1 MQLKFLLLPTRLPII
16 PSSRVLVASPKLT
29 ITPTYPPTRAIAAR
43 DNSSFKQGTLICQNL
58 LRIHWN
64 NQYYVDL
71 YLPFGLC
78 SAPFLFKQL
87 LDALEWVLKRKYSSQ
102 YVLHILDD
110 FFIAEPTCLQHLS
123 SFSTLLCFFMLIHA
137 LVVRSKTP
145 GPFQVLEFMGIELD
159 SMRMEAW
166 LPEDKLQRTQD
177 LLASFTK
184 RHSVCLVELQSLIGS
199 LQFARKV
206 VILGRTLLQRMIN
219 LTRGFP
225 AVFTIYGST
234 RNF

>member
-1 MQLKFLLLPTRLPII
+1 
-16 PSSRVLVASPKLT
+16 
-29 ITPTYPPTRAIAAR
+29 
-43 DNSSFKQGTLICQNL
+43 
-58 LRIHWN
+58 
-64 NQYYVDL
+64 
-71 YLPFGLC
+71 
-78 SAPFLFKQL
+78 
-87 LDALEWVLKRKYSSQ
+87 
-102 YVLHILDD
+102 
-110 FFIAEPTCLQHLS
+110 
-123 SFSTLLCFFMLIHA
+123 MLIHA
-137 LVVRSKTP
+137 LVVRSETL

-199 LQFARKV
+199 LQFACKV